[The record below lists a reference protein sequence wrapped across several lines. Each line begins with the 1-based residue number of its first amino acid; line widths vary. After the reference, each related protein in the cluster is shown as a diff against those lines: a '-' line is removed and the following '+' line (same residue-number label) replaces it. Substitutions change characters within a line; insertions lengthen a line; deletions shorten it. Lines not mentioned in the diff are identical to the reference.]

1 MFKEINEKK
10 LDDFRHAHE
19 QKSGN
24 ENLVDMSGQ
33 SDQSKWEK
41 K

>member
-1 MFKEINEKK
+1 MSFS
-10 LDDFRHAHE
+10 HAQE

-33 SDQSKWEK
+33 SDQSEWK
-41 K
+41 KK